1 MRMLRV
7 LGSLIVIG
15 FHMWLCFVYP
25 VLGFPISLSLSLSL
39 SLIRDFIHIYIYDV
53 NENV

>member
-39 SLIRDFIHIYIYDV
+39 IRDFIHIYIYDV

>member
-39 SLIRDFIHIYIYDV
+39 TDPGFHSYLYI
-53 NENV
+53 

>member
-39 SLIRDFIHIYIYDV
+39 IRVFIHIYIYDV

>member
-7 LGSLIVIG
+7 LGSLVVIG

-25 VLGFPISLSLSLSL
+25 VLGFPISLTDPGFHSY
-39 SLIRDFIHIYIYDV
+39 IYIYIYTYMM
-53 NENV
+53 

>member
-25 VLGFPISLSLSLSL
+25 VLGFPISLSLSL
-39 SLIRDFIHIYIYDV
+39 IRDFIHIYIYDV